1 MTPLAR
7 RVWNLLTDEPQ
18 SRFDLQSKLA
28 VWSEKGIA
36 ICPSERDV
44 RRAIAELRDLG
55 YNVASS
61 SDKKGY
67 WRGTKADKERTI
79 KELRS
84 RASKLLQT
92 AEALEEGPDLGQL
105 QMEA

>member
-1 MTPLAR
+1 MSPLAR

-28 VWSEKGIA
+28 VWNEKGIA
-36 ICPSERDV
+36 ICPPERKV
-44 RRAIAELRDLG
+44 RKAIEELRSLG
-55 YNVASS
+55 YNVASN
-61 SDKKGY
+61 SDTKGY

-79 KELRS
+79 KEY
-84 RASKLLQT
+84 RARATKLLQT
-92 AEALEEGPDLGQL
+92 AEALEEGPDIGQI